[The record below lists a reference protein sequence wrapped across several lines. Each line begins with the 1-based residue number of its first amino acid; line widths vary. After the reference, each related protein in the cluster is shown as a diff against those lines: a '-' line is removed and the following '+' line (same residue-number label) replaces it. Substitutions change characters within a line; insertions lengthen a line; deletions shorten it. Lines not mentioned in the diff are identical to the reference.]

1 MAYDNYGS
9 EDGMNEETTA
19 SKPSEEGNDKEESME
34 DEGRETAL
42 LPKSFFRDEMKVG
55 DTETIKVVRA
65 YEDDYE
71 VECYYEGDEKEG
83 DSSKRES
90 EMDKAQSGL
99 DKLAM

>member
-9 EDGMNEETTA
+9 EGGMDETTA
-19 SKPSEEGNDKEESME
+19 SKGMME
-34 DEGRETAL
+34 DEEKEEESGEAGKETAL
-42 LPKSFFRDEMKVG
+42 LPKSFFRDKMEVG

-65 YEDDYE
+65 YDDDYE
-71 VECYYEGDEKEG
+71 VECYYEGDEENK